1 MVFRNEKKR
10 GPNRL
15 FVIFFLCGIYPLIHS
30 LVNLEKK
37 NIFLKKEIAG
47 HDT

>member
-1 MVFRNEKKR
+1 MVFRNGKIR
-10 GPNRL
+10 GPNRVFL
-15 FVIFFLCGIYPLIHS
+15 IFFS
-30 LVNLEKK
+30 LWNLSSNTLSSKSGEK

>member
-30 LVNLEKK
+30 SKSGEKK
-37 NIFLKKEIAG
+37 HFFEERDRRA
-47 HDT
+47 

>member
-1 MVFRNEKKR
+1 MVFRNEKIR

-37 NIFLKKEIAG
+37 KHFFEERDRRA
-47 HDT
+47 